1 MFRKHNKQG
10 RVSLKIRYL
19 MAIFAAAML
28 LIAIGSTLA
37 WMQYSRTLQ
46 TLTLVRVSYLDIVGP
61 DKNTMAMNLGDVD
74 VSSPGNKAYIFGVE
88 SNNVE
93 QFLLQLAYTT
103 NIPFSYEVYQAEKLE
118 TGTGTGNIVTDKE
131 SGVSFSYNDSDKLI
145 MTGKQDHDATY
156 GTFSSVQSNAEPWY
170 WQAGPISINNGETKY
185 FILKITWGDN
195 AANVANKETDMVYL
209 TVERSQSQTVESTG
223 GSV

>member
-19 MAIFAAAML
+19 MAIFAAVML

-103 NIPFSYEVYQAEKLE
+103 NIPFTYEVYQAEKLE
-118 TGTGTGNIVTDKE
+118 TGTSAGNSVTDNE
-131 SGVSFSYNDSDKLI
+131 SGVSFSYGEKLNL
-145 MTGKQDHDATY
+145 TEKQDQNATY
-156 GTFSSVQSNAEPWY
+156 GTYTYVQNNARPKY
-170 WQAGPISINNGETKY
+170 CQAGPISINNGGTKY
-185 FILKITWGDN
+185 FILKITWGAD
-195 AANVANKETDMVYL
+195 AASVTNKETDMVYL
-209 TVERSQSQTVESTG
+209 TVERSQSQTAESTG
-223 GSV
+223 GGV